1 MYFKVDRKVL
11 KKALVYLK
19 TKIKETEGTI
29 SQQEYDRMLENN
41 EIKQDVLYRVYDGII
56 DTKLYVKYVEQIEFA
71 LYKTKMDEFYIDYN
85 FAQAIRPALLTK
97 KVIKH
102 D

>member
-11 KKALVYLK
+11 KKALVWLK
-19 TKIKETEGTI
+19 TK
-29 SQQEYDRMLENN
+29 LEDEVSSKN
-41 EIKQDVLYRVYDGII
+41 ILFPSYI
-56 DTKLYVKYVEQIEFA
+56 EQIEFA
-71 LYKTKMDEFYIDYN
+71 LYKTKMDEFYIDYD
-85 FAQAIRPALLTK
+85 FTKVIRPALLTK